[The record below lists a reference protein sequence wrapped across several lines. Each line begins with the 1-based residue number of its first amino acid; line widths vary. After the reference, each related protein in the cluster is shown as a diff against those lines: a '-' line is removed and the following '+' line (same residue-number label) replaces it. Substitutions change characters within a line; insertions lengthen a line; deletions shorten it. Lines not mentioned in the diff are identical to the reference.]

1 MRQINIHIDLDALR
15 EVVDPDQMKRT
26 LGYLC
31 SWGGSAVKRVEI
43 YPETSSKTDFVAV
56 FYRADASM
64 VIAIGAVWRA
74 DENRYTTHS

>member
-15 EVVDPDQMKRT
+15 EVVDPGQLSWT

-31 SWGGSAVKRVEI
+31 TWGGSAVKRVEI
-43 YPETSSKTDFVAV
+43 YPETLSKTDFVAV
-56 FYRADASM
+56 FYRDDNTM